1 MESISF
7 LRSSS
12 RVPEVLILLARKI
25 YVGNLP
31 WSTTSADLEA
41 MFSPHGAVRSAE
53 VISDRE
59 TGRSRGFGFVE
70 METDEGL
77 QAAIAALNGQEV
89 NGRALTVNEARER
102 TPRPGGGGGGGGYG
116 GGGGGGRGGYGG
128 GGGGGRGGYGGGGG
142 GGYGGGRGGYGGG
155 GDRY

>member
-1 MESISF
+1 MS
-7 LRSSS
+7 
-12 RVPEVLILLARKI
+12 RKI

-31 WSTTSADLEA
+31 WSTASADLEA
-41 MFSPHGAVRSAE
+41 MFAPHGAVRSAE
-53 VISDRE
+53 VISDLE

-77 QAAIAALNGQEV
+77 QAAITALNGQEI
-89 NGRALTVNEARER
+89 NGRPLTVNEARER
-102 TPRPGGGGGGGGYG
+102 TPRPGGGGGGGGGGRGGYGGGGGGYGGG

-128 GGGGGRGGYGGGGG
+128 GGGGYGGGGG
-142 GGYGGGRGGYGGG
+142 GGYGGGGGGGGRG

>member
-1 MESISF
+1 MS
-7 LRSSS
+7 
-12 RVPEVLILLARKI
+12 RKI

-31 WSTTSADLEA
+31 WSTASADLEA
-41 MFSPHGAVRSAE
+41 MFAPHGAVRSAE

-77 QAAIAALNGQEV
+77 QAAITALNGQEI
-89 NGRALTVNEARER
+89 NGRPLTVNVARER
-102 TPRPGGGGGGGGYG
+102 TPRPGGGG

-128 GGGGGRGGYGGGGG
+128 GGGGYGGGGGGGGGRGGYGGGGG
-142 GGYGGGRGGYGGG
+142 GYGGGGGGYGGG
-155 GDRY
+155 GGGGGRGGDRY